1 MPEFER
7 RLFGCE
13 LGLVPQAIPSR
24 YGIHIVFIDQRVEGK
39 RLEFSM
45 VNQRI
50 ADYLNEKVRRK
61 AIAQYIETLIAEAN
75 IEGFDFSVSDSPL
88 MQ

>member
-1 MPEFER
+1 VQKP
-7 RLFGCE
+7 
-13 LGLVPQAIPSR
+13 ISSR
-24 YGIHIVFIDQRVEGK
+24 YGVHVAFIDQRVEGR
-39 RLEFSM
+39 RLEFDM
-45 VNQRI
+45 VSQRI

-61 AIAQYIETLIAEAN
+61 AIAQYIETLIAKAD